1 MYATSWLTCVSEMTG
16 PQTGMNGAFGSLTTP
31 APVITG
37 QGPAVEGALL
47 YQRYGCVNCH
57 GPNGLG
63 GVPNP
68 GSEDQAVPPLSGADF
83 RSEFD
88 TPAKIKEI
96 IMGGSVI
103 GKAPIASMPHWGGVL
118 TDEQANDLVAYIQSF
133 K

>member
-1 MYATSWLTCVSEMTG
+1 MPVWGQVISTHQVADLVVYIRAGLPSV
-16 PQTGMNGAFGSLTTP
+16 PGATP

-68 GSEDQAVPPLSGADF
+68 QSPDMTIPPLSGADF
-83 RSEFD
+83 RHEFN
-88 TPAKIKEI
+88 TPAKITAVIRSGSEI
-96 IMGGSVI
+96 
-103 GKAPIASMPHWGGVL
+103 
-118 TDEQANDLVAYIQSF
+118 
-133 K
+133 